1 MWYTQS
7 VKNYYLKEMEQ
18 NKELE
23 ILHKDLIFAYL
34 QCYPLYILVENEW
47 VKGNNG

>member
-1 MWYTQS
+1 MVQS

-18 NKELE
+18 NKELK
-23 ILHKDLIFAYL
+23 ILHKDLLFTYL
-34 QCYPLYILVENEW
+34 QCYPLCILVENAE